1 MQPVVQITAP
11 PGAIGIKDAAKILGS
26 HKILRLARAAGWIA
40 PIIQSH
46 RLTRF
51 DYQECID
58 CWKRLTREG
67 LNALREAASGRTGTA
82 NSRRNS
88 SSPHLGHS
96 RDRSMHRPSSPNSQ
110 PHDSSKN
117 QSTERIRGL
126 WQHRNGF
133 WHFSRMRK
141 GVKQHFAL
149 KTKDKEEAEK
159 LARRIIHSLENNS
172 GPLSEWR
179 PLVASFIQ
187 YKKKHNEFSEGSA
200 MQRPDILNKF
210 KRWMDTKGLILQLV
224 TTDDIHEYYRD
235 ELKTIKEVTVQ
246 SYINSCL
253 RPFFKWLH
261 ESKLIESNPT
271 TGLKMPKLKPQAA
284 VRYNFCSP
292 ELRDQLLELS
302 KNIPKDVLPADTA
315 RWISFVIHV
324 GFEAGFRKAELCEA
338 HPSWF
343 NLARKSVSVVE
354 TDSFIPKMG
363 KPRTLPMTDVLHEFL
378 KTYPMDGKWCIA
390 PTVKKGAAK
399 YRYDFKRPYMKFM
412 KWAGE
417 ELKQDLGW
425 INIHDLRRSFAS
437 ILACAGVSLYKI
449 SRWIG
454 DTERTTAKHYAHLQ
468 AHDDQINQ
476 LRGKPPPSV

>member
-1 MQPVVQITAP
+1 VQPVVQITAP
-11 PGAIGIKDAAKILGS
+11 PGAIGIKNAAIVLGS
-26 HKILRLARAAGWIA
+26 SKILRLARAAEWIA
-40 PIIQSH
+40 LIIQSH

-51 DYQECID
+51 DYQECVD
-58 CWKRLTREG
+58 CWKRIKHEG
-67 LNALREAASGRTGTA
+67 INALREAASSRMGTVT
-82 NSRRNS
+82 SHKKS
-88 SSPHLGHS
+88 PSPHLNHS
-96 RDRSMHRPSSPNSQ
+96 LDRSMHRPSCPGSQ
-110 PHDSSKN
+110 PHDSSKD
-117 QSTERIRGL
+117 QSVGRIRGL

-133 WHFSRMRK
+133 WHFLRMRK

-149 KTKDKEEAEK
+149 KTKDKEEAEGM
-159 LARRIIHSLENNS
+159 ARRIIHSLESNS
-172 GPLSEWR
+172 GPLSEWK

-224 TTDDIHEYYRD
+224 TTEDIHEYYRD

-271 TGLKMPKLKPQAA
+271 TRLKMPRLKPQAA
-284 VRYNFCSP
+284 VRTNFCSA
-292 ELRDQLLELS
+292 ELRDQLLKLS
-302 KNIPKDVLPADTA
+302 KNIPGEILPADTA

-324 GFEAGFRKAELCEA
+324 GFEAGLRRAELCEA
-338 HPSWF
+338 RPSWF
-343 NLARKSVSVVE
+343 DLTLKSVSVVE
-354 TDSFIPKMG
+354 ADSFIPKMR

-378 KTYPMDGKWCIA
+378 KTYPMDSKWCIA
-390 PTVKKGAAK
+390 SDSTKGAAR

-412 KWAGE
+412 KWAGQ

-425 INIHDLRRSFAS
+425 IKIHDLRRSFAS
-437 ILACAGVSLYKI
+437 ILASAGVSLYKI
-449 SRWIG
+449 ARWIG

-476 LRGKPPPSV
+476 LRGKPPPSG